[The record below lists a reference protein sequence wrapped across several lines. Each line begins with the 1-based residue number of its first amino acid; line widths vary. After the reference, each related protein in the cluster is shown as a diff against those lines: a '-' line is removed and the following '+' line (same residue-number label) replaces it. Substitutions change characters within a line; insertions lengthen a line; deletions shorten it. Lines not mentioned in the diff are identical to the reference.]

1 VGKED
6 KVVEVEAP
14 SKTKVK
20 VIDCKEGSALV
31 EWVTED
37 GLKRV
42 YVPEK
47 KIVDG
52 MCLDKVLDA
61 GIPYGVPWAQFLDV
75 SEVTP
80 ENIQRTLYQHGIWT
94 AEDIMADP
102 TTALRAVQAA
112 CRRLTGSLLKA
123 AKETRVKSGG

>member
-6 KVVEVEAP
+6 KVVEAEAP

-42 YVPEK
+42 FVPEK

-52 MCLDKVLDA
+52 MCLDKVLGA
-61 GIPYGVPWAQFLDV
+61 GIPYGVPWASFLDV
-75 SEVTP
+75 SKITP
-80 ENIQRTLYQHGIWT
+80 ANVQRALYQHGIWT
-94 AEDIMADP
+94 AADIEADP
-102 TTALRAVQAA
+102 TVALRAVQLA
-112 CRRLTGSLLKA
+112 CRDLTGSLLKA
-123 AKETRVKSGG
+123 AKQTRVKSGG